1 MSDSRTDVALI
12 DRVAQSLQSLR
23 GRADA
28 DRPLLRIDNLDDA
41 ARAHYQFDVAS
52 GRLHRRGCRAIPA
65 GSGLAL
71 YGVWRIGPEERK
83 LACQRCQPA
92 PMDDQPD
99 KRNDAADMLF
109 GLISLIDQFGSVL
122 RERGQEYRKS
132 EDGRALGD
140 RFAGIFERL
149 DKREQDFLTTL
160 LNSMDGLIRTVRDID
175 DRLSNSNGED
185 KGNGHDK
192 EAGKTG

>member
-1 MSDSRTDVALI
+1 MSSSGADDALI
-12 DRVAQSLQSLR
+12 DLVARSLQSLR

-41 ARAHYQFDVAS
+41 ARAPYQFDAAS

-65 GSGLAL
+65 RSGLAL

-83 LACQRCQPA
+83 LACTRCKPA
-92 PMDDQPD
+92 PMDKEPD

-132 EDGRALGD
+132 EDGRALSD
-140 RFAGIFERL
+140 RFEGIFARL
-149 DKREQDFLTTL
+149 DQREQDFLSTL

-175 DRLSNSNGED
+175 NRLSNSNGED
-185 KGNGHDK
+185 KAHGHDK
-192 EAGKTG
+192 EAG

>member
-1 MSDSRTDVALI
+1 MNSGDDALI
-12 DRVAQSLQSLR
+12 DLVARSLQSLR

-41 ARAHYQFDVAS
+41 AQAPYQFDAAS

-65 GSGLAL
+65 RSGQAL

-83 LACQRCQPA
+83 LACTRCKPA
-92 PMDDQPD
+92 PMDKEPD
-99 KRNDAADMLF
+99 KRNDTADMLF

-132 EDGRALGD
+132 EDGRVLSD
-140 RFAGIFERL
+140 RFEGIFERL
-149 DKREQDFLTTL
+149 DQREQDFLSTL

-175 DRLSNSNGED
+175 NRLSNSNGED
-185 KGNGHDK
+185 KANGHDK
-192 EAGKTG
+192 EAG